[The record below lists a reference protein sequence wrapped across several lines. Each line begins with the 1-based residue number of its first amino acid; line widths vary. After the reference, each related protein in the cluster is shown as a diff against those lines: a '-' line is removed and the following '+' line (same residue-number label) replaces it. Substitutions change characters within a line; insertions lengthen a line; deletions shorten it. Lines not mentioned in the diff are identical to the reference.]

1 MLQKKS
7 VSALEAASNFNKN
20 RAETLDQNSKIGYVH
35 SKFGSFQKKV
45 SRVERV
51 KPLKRNSI

>member
-20 RAETLDQNSKIGYVH
+20 RAETLDQNSIIGYVH
-35 SKFGSFQKKV
+35 SKFGSFQKKCPV
-45 SRVERV
+45 LRG
-51 KPLKRNSI
+51 LNH